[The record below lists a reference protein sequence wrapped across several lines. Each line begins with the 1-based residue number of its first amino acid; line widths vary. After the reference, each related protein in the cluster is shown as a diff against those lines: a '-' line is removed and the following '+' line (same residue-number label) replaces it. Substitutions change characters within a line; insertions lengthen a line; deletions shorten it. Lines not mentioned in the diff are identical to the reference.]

1 MMLRTAVQKSLE
13 ITLLFEVL
21 FEPGNQDRQEVGEA
35 LGFDMHQPENH
46 GFASDSNPLANE
58 LMLEKLNKVI
68 FSYNN
73 F

>member
-1 MMLRTAVQKSLE
+1 M
-13 ITLLFEVL
+13 TLFLEVL

-68 FSYNN
+68 FFHKIIFKSLSDVR
-73 F
+73 FKR